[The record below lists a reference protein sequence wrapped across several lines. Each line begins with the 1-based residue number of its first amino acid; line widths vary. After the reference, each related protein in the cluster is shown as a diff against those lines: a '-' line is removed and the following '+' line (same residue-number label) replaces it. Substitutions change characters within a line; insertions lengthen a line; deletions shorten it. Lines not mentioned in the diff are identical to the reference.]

1 MGIKVYSIPT
11 CPFCKK
17 TKEFLKEKGIEFE
30 DVNVMEDEKGRE
42 EVLKKTGQ
50 TNVPVI
56 EIDKSGEYVIIVGFE
71 KEKLEQALAL

>member
-17 TKEFLKEKGIEFE
+17 TKEFLKENGIEFE

-42 EVLKKTGQ
+42 EVVKKTGQ
-50 TNVPVI
+50 TKVPVI

-71 KEKLEQALAL
+71 KEKLEQVLAL